1 MMLARDRRADSLV
14 VLTAVLFAAAPAAA
28 GDVVDP
34 VFEVDRF
41 EVGYVDPRPD
51 LPDLATLVPFD
62 VELVLSETGWRAPD
76 PLAAP
81 APTTTV
87 SIGGGEAPGFYHA
100 SAISQITRALLD
112 EIRAQGVVGVF
123 VTPHPADIDVL
134 RELDLRPAGTPA
146 LRLQILLG
154 RVRALRSVAFGDR
167 VPSDWKI
174 NNPKHRRIRQ
184 DSPIQPTA
192 VVREGTT
199 DLVLK
204 QELEDYLFQLNRYPG
219 RRVEA
224 ALAGSEEG
232 DGVALDLLVHEAK
245 PWFVYSQ
252 TSNTGTPETAVWQTR
267 IGYVNRQLL
276 NRDDTLALQ
285 YTNAGG
291 NRVQAI
297 NGSYEAPW
305 FSPHRPEWWRSHPDE
320 SFWQRWLRRDALPW
334 WGVNRLRW
342 RVEGSWSRYNARNV
356 QSDDIIGSEWDL
368 ASRFI
373 YETLQWKNLFIDTF
387 AGTRMRGVDLRNET
401 FEGTNAEGAQ
411 EFFFLP
417 EVGIEIERIQE
428 TSTLIGFVSFEAS
441 VAPTHNAQLQNL
453 GRPNVDGDYQLIRYD
468 VGLAQYLEPLL
479 FPSAWEDPATPYTS
493 TLSHEVALATR
504 GQYAFDY
511 RLIPQASQV
520 IGGMYSVRGYPPSSS
535 VGDTVWT
542 ASAEYRFHLPR
553 SLPIRNEPLKLPM
566 LGDFYVS
573 PQQVYG
579 RPDWDFVLKG
589 FIDAGK
595 TIRNKP
601 RSGRPRPIGETNE
614 FLLGVGF
621 GAELRY
627 RQNLTVRVDWG
638 QALRSTTDVRRGSHE
653 VNLLFSVVY

>member
-1 MMLARDRRADSLV
+1 MTTLMARTFVA
-14 VLTAVLFAAAPAAA
+14 LTAAVSLLGAASDTAAQSL
-28 GDVVDP
+28 DP
-34 VFEVDRF
+34 VFPVERF
-41 EVGYVDPRPD
+41 ALSYVDPRPD
-51 LPDLATLVPFD
+51 LPELSSLVPFE
-62 VELVLSETGWRAPD
+62 VELVLGETGWLGLD
-76 PLAAP
+76 AAP
-81 APTTTV
+81 AGSVPVVVT
-87 SIGGGEAPGFYHA
+87 IGTGEAAGLYHA
-100 SAISQITRALLD
+100 SAISQITHGVLNQVRAT
-112 EIRAQGVVGVF
+112 GVVGVF
-123 VTPHPADIDVL
+123 VTPHPEDVDVVS
-134 RELDLRPAGTPA
+134 EVDLRPAGEGT
-146 LRLQILLG
+146 LRLQLNLG

-167 VPSDWKI
+167 VAGDWKI

-192 VVREGTT
+192 VVRTGTT

-204 QELEDYLFQLNRYPG
+204 PELEDYLFQVNRYPG

-232 DGVALDLLVHEAK
+232 DGIALDLLVHEAR

-267 IGYVNRQLL
+267 LGYVNRQLL
-276 NRDDTLALQ
+276 DRDDTLALQ

-291 NRVQAI
+291 DRVQAI

-305 FSPHRPEWWRSHPDE
+305 FSSHRPEWWRSHPDE
-320 SFWQRWLRRDALPW
+320 SMWQRWLHRDWLPW
-334 WGVNRLRW
+334 WGVDRLRW
-342 RVEGSWSRYNARNV
+342 RIDGSWSRYDARNV
-356 QSDDIIGSEWDL
+356 ETDNIIGSEWNL
-368 ASRFI
+368 ASRLI
-373 YETLQWKNLFIDTF
+373 YETFQWRNLFVDLF
-387 AGTRMRGVDLRNET
+387 AGTRMRGVDLRNRT
-401 FEGTNAEGAQ
+401 FEGTNAETAH

-417 EVGIEIERIQE
+417 EVGAEIERIQE
-428 TSTLIGFVSFEAS
+428 TSTLVGFVSYETNVAS
-441 VAPTHNAQLQNL
+441 TRNSQLQNL
-453 GRPNVDGDYQLIRYD
+453 GRPAVDGKYQLIRYD

-479 FPSAWEDPATPYTS
+479 FPSAWEDPATPYSS
-493 TLSHEVALATR
+493 TLSHEIALAYR

-535 VGDTVWT
+535 VGDTVWV

-553 SLPIRNEPLKLPM
+553 ALPIRNEPLKVPL
-566 LGDFYVS
+566 LGDFRAS

-601 RSGRPRPIGETNE
+601 RDGAPRPLGETNE

-621 GAELRY
+621 GAELRF

-638 QALRSTTDVRRGSHE
+638 QALRSTQDVQRGSHE